1 MGGVASLI
9 LDAAIYVALFLASS
23 MAGLFLACLLNEYGL
38 LRRAG
43 PAVKALLRPVGLPDF
58 VFPAV
63 ASAMV
68 NAYRAEHMIIY
79 DYYSRG
85 LLSED
90 AVVFYVL
97 ASGYLRAVGALLHVG
112 PIALAALGPIGLIYL
127 ALLYIKYVL
136 NTVIGLVYGR
146 VRGIRIVNA
155 QVGPSLM
162 SNHGSGN
169 RLKPCFTRSLRVT
182 LRVLP
187 RFLIVIITVLLLEYF
202 GVFTALG
209 HYLIV
214 NAGVLSYFLS
224 PASITVLSTA
234 IASPSASYFVAA
246 SLFRHGQLSLK
257 FLLIALLLGST
268 INGLTIGL
276 MRHSLPFYLSI
287 YPPKLAV
294 KTAVAQALADAVSL
308 TVIITLLMVFNA

>member
-1 MGGVASLI
+1 MGGAAPLF
-9 LDAAIYVALFLASS
+9 LDVVIYVVLFLVSS
-23 MAGLFLACLLNEYGL
+23 MAGLFLACVLNEYGL
-38 LRRAG
+38 LRRVE
-43 PAVKALLRPVGLPDF
+43 PAVKVLLRPVGLPDF

-97 ASGYLRAVGALLHVG
+97 VSGYLRAVGALLHVG
-112 PIALAALGPIGLIYL
+112 SIVLAALGSIGLIYL

-146 VRGIRIVNA
+146 VRGVRIVNA
-155 QVGPSLM
+155 QVSQ
-162 SNHGSGN
+162 SFINNHGSGN
-169 RLKPCFTRSLRVT
+169 RLRLCFTRSLGVT

-187 RFLIVIITVLLLEYF
+187 KFLIVVITVLLLEYL

-209 HYLIV
+209 HYLTV
-214 NAGVLSYFLS
+214 NSGALSCFLS

-234 IASPSASYFVAA
+234 IASPSVSYFVAA
-246 SLFRHGQLSLK
+246 SLFWHGQLSLK
-257 FLLIALLLGST
+257 SLLIALLLGGT

-308 TVIITLLMVFNA
+308 AVIITLLMVF